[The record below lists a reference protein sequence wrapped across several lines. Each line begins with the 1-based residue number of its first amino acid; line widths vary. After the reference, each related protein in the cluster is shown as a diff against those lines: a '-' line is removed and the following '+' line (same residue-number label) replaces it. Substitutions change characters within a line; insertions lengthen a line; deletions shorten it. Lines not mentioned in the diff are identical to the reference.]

1 MIKAFNKMSTEG
13 MYLYIVKAICNKP
26 TAIIIFNSDKLKAI
40 PLRSGTRQGYPLSS
54 LLFNILEVL
63 ARAIRQEKNKRQGR
77 SKTVTIC
84 G

>member
-1 MIKAFNKMSTEG
+1 MSTEG